1 MLRSRHPRDCGRQVF
16 SKGRANRAG
25 RAVRQAAAGAG
36 GNCLP
41 GGGKVQPRLQIPMI
55 RSFCALNMGVFA
67 MDYMALVDGPSAVI
81 VFGGTAG
88 ATLLRCGF
96 GDVGA
101 ALGRVV
107 RLPER
112 KFDAGRA
119 RANLAAQVQAI
130 QRDGL
135 VRAQP
140 AHFGDAEF
148 DEATDALI
156 ATRSVAAVLE
166 RHDSHRARRLAQSE
180 RAVQTLAQ
188 AAELAPVFGLA
199 GTLISLSQLP
209 TGGVAAAGLTA
220 AISMAVLTTL
230 YGLLAANLIL
240 APLARIVE
248 RTARAEEIGRQ
259 AVIDW
264 LAEQL
269 AQHAPAAP
277 AVRRV
282 A

>member
-1 MLRSRHPRDCGRQVF
+1 
-16 SKGRANRAG
+16 
-25 RAVRQAAAGAG
+25 
-36 GNCLP
+36 
-41 GGGKVQPRLQIPMI
+41 
-55 RSFCALNMGVFA
+55 
-67 MDYMALVDGPSAVI
+67 MDYMALVDGPSALI
-81 VFGGTAG
+81 VFGGTAA

-101 ALGRVV
+101 ALGRVA
-107 RLPER
+107 RLLGLLVPGR
-112 KFDAGRA
+112 GFDADRA
-119 RANLAAQVQAI
+119 RASLAAQVQAI

-135 VRAQP
+135 LRAAP

-156 ATRSVAAVLE
+156 ATRSVSALLAAHE
-166 RHDSHRARRLAQSE
+166 AHRARRLAQSE

-199 GTLISLSQLP
+199 GTLVSLSQLP
-209 TGGVAAAGLTA
+209 QSGLAAAGLTA

-230 YGLLAANLIL
+230 YGLLAANLLL

-248 RTARAEEIGRQ
+248 RAARSEEVGRQ

-264 LAEQL
+264 LTGQL
-269 AQHAPAAP
+269 AHSPP
-277 AVRRV
+277 VPVRRV

>member
-1 MLRSRHPRDCGRQVF
+1 
-16 SKGRANRAG
+16 
-25 RAVRQAAAGAG
+25 
-36 GNCLP
+36 
-41 GGGKVQPRLQIPMI
+41 
-55 RSFCALNMGVFA
+55 
-67 MDYMALVDGPSAVI
+67 MDYMALVDGPSALI
-81 VFGGTAG
+81 VFGGTAA

-101 ALGRVV
+101 ALGRVA
-107 RLPER
+107 RLAGHS
-112 KFDAGRA
+112 FDADRA
-119 RANLAAQVQAI
+119 RASLAAQVQAI

-135 VRAQP
+135 VRAAP

-156 ATRSVAAVLE
+156 ATRSVSALLAAHE
-166 RHDSHRARRLAQSE
+166 AHRARRLAQSE

-199 GTLISLSQLP
+199 GTLVSLSQLP
-209 TGGVAAAGLTA
+209 QSGLAAAGLTA

-230 YGLLAANLIL
+230 YGLLAANLVL

-248 RTARAEEIGRQ
+248 RAARAEEAGRQ

-264 LAEQL
+264 LAQQL
-269 AQHAPAAP
+269 AQHSPPASP
-277 AVRRV
+277 ITGPVRRV

>member
-1 MLRSRHPRDCGRQVF
+1 
-16 SKGRANRAG
+16 
-25 RAVRQAAAGAG
+25 
-36 GNCLP
+36 
-41 GGGKVQPRLQIPMI
+41 
-55 RSFCALNMGVFA
+55 
-67 MDYMALVDGPSAVI
+67 MDFTTLVDGPSAVI
-81 VFGGTAG
+81 VFGGTVF

-96 GDVGA
+96 ADLGA
-101 ALGRVV
+101 ALGRVA
-107 RLPER
+107 RLPGR
-112 KFDAGRA
+112 RFDAGRA
-119 RANLAAQVQAI
+119 RARLAAQVQAI

-135 VRAQP
+135 LRATP

-156 ATRSVAAVLE
+156 ATRSVAALLV
-166 RHDSHRARRLAQSE
+166 RHDSHRARRLAESE

-209 TGGVAAAGLTA
+209 HAGVAAAGLTA

-230 YGLLAANLIL
+230 YGLLAANLLL

-248 RTARAEEIGRQ
+248 RAALAEETGRQ

-264 LAEQL
+264 LAQQL
-269 AQHAPAAP
+269 AQHPPAAP
-277 AVRRV
+277 VVRR
-282 A
+282 AA